1 MMSIERR
8 IQALTPVVVTKDNLK
23 SRQKQKY
30 ALWKTITSINIHIYY
45 ISINYF
51 NPLIIWEISMECAD
65 EAEDFSDITGSQNAR
80 VFVS

>member
-1 MMSIERR
+1 MPFGKQLHPLISIY
-8 IQALTPVVVTKDNLK
+8 I
-23 SRQKQKY
+23 
-30 ALWKTITSINIHIYY
+30 IHY